1 MENPPSHHPATQP
14 FSTHTSSGNHHH
26 HQYQYQCQYQYQ
38 YQTNARTVAVV
49 FGLTPWEPG
58 PMRPE
63 AQTAHPHTMARG
75 ATVCVR
81 AGHLGLRPTARQCGE
96 RTCPHPPHHP
106 ATPSPLRRRPPAQ
119 LSQWWDQAKRFL
131 PPDPQLV
138 LTSPPVAVGDGWGWV
153 TVGDGMASGAGLL
166 SKTPGRRW
174 TLGGG
179 GIAPTSKR

>member
-1 MENPPSHHPATQP
+1 MCGWVCVGACIPLNCFWQFNKTMENQPSHHPATQP

-138 LTSPPVAVGDGWGWV
+138 LTSPPVTWRWV
-153 TVGDGMASGAGLL
+153 M
-166 SKTPGRRW
+166 
-174 TLGGG
+174 GGG
-179 GIAPTSKR
+179 G